1 MLIVLFTF
9 VLLVLVVGGIV
20 IAKIATQEEE
30 QQNAKLST
38 ARAYHL
44 RLQEMI
50 ETLGVIREYCGRQAI
65 AIAIVDEMQYV
76 VALWQH
82 LEMEEESEN
91 ITFWQQRL
99 EQLREEIGASEDV
112 LETSP
117 LHAPDSERETA
128 KLRKHVGRTLR
139 MISKLAEQGGITG
152 AQANEYKAF
161 LRTLMLRCEVQSFI
175 RIGDNHEAMGD
186 RLKAAAYYK
195 HAKEI
200 LISSELEFDGKTDK
214 VKEIAKMVSGVYQS
228 HREDEMKKEA
238 DQIIV
243 EALMEEEARM
253 QGKAP
258 PNSP

>member
-20 IAKIATQEEE
+20 IAKVATQEEE

-38 ARAYHL
+38 VRAYHL

-50 ETLGVIREYCGRQAI
+50 ETFGIIREYCGRQAI
-65 AIAIVDEMQYV
+65 ASAIVEEMQYV
-76 VALWQH
+76 VNLW
-82 LEMEEESEN
+82 LNLDAEAESEN
-91 ITFWQQRL
+91 LTYWQQRL
-99 EQLREEIGASEDV
+99 EQLREEIANDEDI
-112 LETSP
+112 LETEP
-117 LHAPDSERETA
+117 LHAPESERETA

-152 AQANEYKAF
+152 AQANEYKTF
-161 LRTLMLRCEVQSFI
+161 LRTLMLRCEVQSFL

-195 HAKEI
+195 HAKEV
-200 LISSELEFDGKTDK
+200 LIASELEFEGKSDK
-214 VKEIAKMVSGVYQS
+214 IKEIAKQVSGVYQS
-228 HREDEMKKEA
+228 HREEEMKKEA

-243 EALMEEEARM
+243 EALMEEDARM
-253 QGKAP
+253 QQGKP
-258 PNSP
+258 PGS